1 MVKRQEKLAQ
11 KRQALLL
18 KIQAQ
23 RSLVTIYGTEIR
35 QSLSLVDMASE
46 LFGKMGNSARRRPIA
61 SLLITAVVMILKPA
75 RAFAVARSALMGWQ
89 IWQSLSSLVKHLRQS
104 RDKPAA

>member
-1 MVKRQEKLAQ
+1 MAKRQEKLAQ

-23 RSLVTIYGTEIR
+23 RSLMTIYGTEIR
-35 QSLSLVDMASE
+35 QSLNLVDMASD
-46 LFGKMGNSARRRPIA
+46 LFGKMGDSARRRPIV
-61 SLLITAVVMILKPA
+61 SIIITAVVMVLKPK
-75 RAFAVARSALMGWQ
+75 RAFAVAKSALMGWQ

-104 RDKPAA
+104 RDKPLH